1 MERLGAELN
10 EEKRRRKEAEMTSR
24 ALATDAEDTKTKN
37 AALQKV
43 ILKRFS
49 HIDFLNAPPMLLF
62 SFSSFSFFCS
72 SCSYSSF
79 SYSVS
84 SASSF
89 SSLSTFFIINGDN
102 YFSIVITIFIISR
115 NPISIVIFIIIN
127 RTINRIIIIIIV
139 VIVIIINH
147 LCRGRR

>member
-1 MERLGAELN
+1 MERLSAELN

-62 SFSSFSFFCS
+62 SSSSFSLFCS
-72 SCSYSSF
+72 SCSSF

-115 NPISIVIFIIIN
+115 NPISIVTFIIIN

>member
-1 MERLGAELN
+1 MERLSAELN

-49 HIDFLNAPPMLLF
+49 HTDFLNAPPMLLF
-62 SFSSFSFFCS
+62 SSSSFSLFCS
-72 SCSYSSF
+72 SCSSF

-102 YFSIVITIFIISR
+102 YFIIVITIFNISR
-115 NPISIVIFIIIN
+115 NPISIVIFIIIS

-139 VIVIIINH
+139 VIVIINS
-147 LCRGRR
+147 